1 MLSGG
6 GGVYTSRLSEAL
18 RRSGVQSRV
27 LSLDDGSI
35 VPPSGFAGKINT
47 RFDWALNG
55 TINRRSRGTVLSF
68 HRRQIWNPEME
79 IQPDDI
85 VHLHSITGFIG
96 DRGLR
101 HLLRTRPSVFWTAH
115 NPWLF
120 TGGCVAYAGC
130 DRFEAGCKRCPLLK
144 FPLEGWTKSELKA
157 KVKFWSDFGVKPIA
171 NSEWMAAM
179 MLRSPLFEGME
190 IPVVPPIVD
199 DVFFGTTSYRQNTL
213 EKGKHFLTTDD
224 ADGHGYQK
232 HQQGDAQG
240 TCAGASESGLL
251 TSKLADAPVSES
263 LTRSASG
270 PAFTRLAPGG
280 VGSDGGNQLAE
291 SEEFLEVQSQAGLQM
306 DNQKNRAIR
315 TANNLGASGKNSSS
329 VSIREIRGQNSAA
342 LVAGRSTLD
351 SPMPLWAGGSRFVVG
366 MSARALTDKGKGIEE
381 FFQRLPLDR
390 AFLKETTFVLIGDGK
405 IRVPAGLDCRLPG
418 HVDSPER
425 LAEMYRSLDLFVST
439 SAMETFG
446 MAILEAQ
453 ASGTPVVAFE
463 TGGTPEAVC
472 PIGGKLVRNGDWV
485 GLFTK
490 VEKMFE
496 CSVKGGG
503 KNHDLSDWVAAR
515 HGWQAIAEK
524 QMEIYGINSKTREII
539 DIGSR

>member
-6 GGVYTSRLSEAL
+6 GGVYASRLSEAL
-18 RRSGVQSRV
+18 RRGGVESWV

-35 VPPSGFAGKINT
+35 VPPDGLVGQIFN
-47 RFDWALNG
+47 RHDWALSG
-55 TINRRSRGTVLSF
+55 MIHRRSRGTVLSF
-68 HRRQIWNPEME
+68 HRRQIWNPEVE
-79 IQPDDI
+79 IQSEDI

-101 HLLRTRPSVFWTAH
+101 HLLRNRPRVFWTAH

-130 DRFEAGCKRCPLLK
+130 DRFESGCKQCPLLK

-157 KVKFWSDFGVKPIA
+157 KLNFWRDYGVKPVA

-179 MLRSPLFEGME
+179 MRRSPIFEGME

-199 DVFFGTTSYRQNTL
+199 DIFFGITNQTNTRERAEPL
-213 EKGKHFLTTDD
+213 ITQIDTDKSRNAGPCLD
-224 ADGHGYQK
+224 RP
-232 HQQGDAQG
+232 
-240 TCAGASESGLL
+240 CGASESD
-251 TSKLADAPVSES
+251 SLASEFADSPVSES
-263 LTRSASG
+263 LIRSAN
-270 PAFTRLAPGG
+270 AP
-280 VGSDGGNQLAE
+280 
-291 SEEFLEVQSQAGLQM
+291 
-306 DNQKNRAIR
+306 
-315 TANNLGASGKNSSS
+315 GASGENSSS
-329 VSIREIRGQNSAA
+329 VSIRDIRGQNAGA
-342 LVAGRSTLD
+342 LDAGLWTLD
-351 SPMPLWAGGSRFVVG
+351 SPMPRWAGGSRFLVG
-366 MSARALTDKGKGIEE
+366 LSARALTDKGKGIEE

-405 IRVPAGLDCRLPG
+405 IRVPAGLDCRFPG
-418 HVDSPER
+418 HIDSPER
-425 LAEMYRSLDLFVST
+425 LAEMYRSLDVFVSP

-453 ASGTPVVAFE
+453 ACGTPVVAFE

-472 PIGGKLVRNGDWV
+472 SAGSKLVRNGDWV
-485 GLFTK
+485 GLFTE

-503 KNHDLSDWVAAR
+503 KNHDLSEWVAAR

-524 QMEIYGINSKTREII
+524 QMEIYGINSKN
-539 DIGSR
+539 